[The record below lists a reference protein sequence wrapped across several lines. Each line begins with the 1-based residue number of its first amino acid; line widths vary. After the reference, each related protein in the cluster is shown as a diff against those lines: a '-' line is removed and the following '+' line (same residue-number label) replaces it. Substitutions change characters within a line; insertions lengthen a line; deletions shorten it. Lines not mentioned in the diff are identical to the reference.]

1 MKREHPL
8 DLTLS
13 IIAGL
18 ALIAMMCLTSLDV
31 IGRYFL
37 SRPVPGAFELTELLL
52 VLAIFLAFPSLS
64 YSGGQIETDALA
76 QVIPPRL
83 WRALYRI
90 ARLFACACLAYV
102 AWKTWTKAGQIA
114 KAGDT
119 TSALSISLAPFAYL
133 ICAMTALACAFELL
147 RFFVPRDGDSETAL

>member
-1 MKREHPL
+1 MKREQPL
-8 DLTLS
+8 DLALS

-18 ALIAMMCLTSLDV
+18 ALIAMMFLTSLDV

-90 ARLFACACLAYV
+90 ARLFAWAICPA
-102 AWKTWTKAGQIA
+102 AWQWQQW
-114 KAGDT
+114 
-119 TSALSISLAPFAYL
+119 APVP
-133 ICAMTALACAFELL
+133 ALARSVAPALPPP
-147 RFFVPRDGDSETAL
+147 PRSRG